1 MYNNI
6 ENDNT
11 NIEYNKIGGNVLASG
26 GFGCVFMPALK
37 CKEKSKNKNT
47 STKLSKL
54 MIDKYATQEYDKI
67 SFIREKLKDISNYK
81 DYFLLDD
88 FSICNPAKLSKSDL
102 SNYSKKCRAL
112 KKHKIY
118 KENINQKLD
127 KLLILSMPY
136 GGVPV
141 DDYIEKYVSYANFLK
156 INNLLI
162 SLLKNG
168 IIPMNNEHI
177 YHCDIKDSNVLI
189 DTDDNDITRM
199 RLIDWGISIEYIPF
213 KDNQFPKSWRNKPL
227 QFNMP
232 FSVIL
237 FTDDF
242 VKKYTE
248 YIENGGILEKKELE
262 PFVFDYIKY
271 WFKERGIGHYK
282 YINELMYYL
291 FSNEVFDIDNDMNE
305 DDKLK
310 WIEQKIT
317 MPYIINYIVEV
328 LIHFTKFRE
337 DGTLNMREYL
347 DKVFIRIADIWGFIN
362 IYNSILHIFSSN
374 YYDLTARQLKIFNTL
389 KHIYLEYLYKPR
401 IEPIPISE
409 LEEKL
414 RTLTN
419 LFNLKKELKKTKQTK
434 KYLSKR
440 NITNKIKKTKRFKS
454 F

>member
-1 MYNNI
+1 M
-6 ENDNT
+6 ENDNM

-67 SFIREKLKDISNYK
+67 SFIREKLKDIPNYK

-88 FSICNPAKLSKSDL
+88 FSICNPAKLNKSDL
-102 SNYSKKCRAL
+102 SNYSKKCKAL

-168 IIPMNNEHI
+168 IIPMNNEDI

-213 KDNQFPKSWRNKPL
+213 KDNPFPKSWRNKPL

-271 WFKERGIGHYK
+271 WFKERGVGHYK

-414 RTLTN
+414 RSLTN